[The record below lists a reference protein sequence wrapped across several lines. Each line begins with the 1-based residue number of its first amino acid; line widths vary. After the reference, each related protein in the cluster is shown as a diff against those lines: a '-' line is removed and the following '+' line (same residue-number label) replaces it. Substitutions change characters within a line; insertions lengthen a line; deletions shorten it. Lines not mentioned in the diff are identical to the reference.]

1 MFSNDLPDV
10 GTPEEAKKK
19 MIDSYNAFVDICA
32 KFATITDYYTDKSRK
47 GQPLGSDFQTA
58 YNINFNRLKSADVDD
73 FGSILS
79 VNAVIY
85 LEIIDEIKDNL
96 DFYYDLLDHVDPN
109 LSDYDL
115 ACDYLTCKDEFTD
128 LGNKL
133 TGYSKAIVQQRDVD
147 NHFNDLRYDPNA
159 REFIN

>member
-109 LSDYDL
+109 LSDS
-115 ACDYLTCKDEFTD
+115 TWP
-128 LGNKL
+128 
-133 TGYSKAIVQQRDVD
+133 AI
-147 NHFNDLRYDPNA
+147 
-159 REFIN
+159 I